1 MSNLFEYVLFGL
13 ISPEANDPLFAT
25 IWWPTVSVFLH
36 CTVSPPATVTV
47 LGAKPVDLMFT
58 VFVALNEATAKP
70 APARAH
76 TAVAVSNALRIG
88 GSP

>member
-1 MSNLFEYVLFGL
+1 LFGWIVL
-13 ISPEANDPLFAT
+13 DANDPLFAT
-25 IWWPTVSVFLH
+25 TWWFTVSTFFH

-47 LGAKPVDLMFT
+47 FGAKPVDLMFT
-58 VFVALNEATAKP
+58 VFVAVNEATAKP

-76 TAVAVSNALRIG
+76 TVVAISKALRIG